1 MTDQELDTLMRRVLL
16 DSLKLDAESTAS
28 GELAF
33 EPTPRYQRQMAAMVK
48 DPLKWERRRAR
59 PLWKN
64 VAQKAAVIL
73 LVFSLSLGSLMAV
86 SPTVR
91 AAVVR
96 WVTEWYET
104 HVVYRFSGEQLSG
117 EMPQY
122 EITNLPEGYAEDV
135 SKRIE
140 WPEYISFT
148 YHNSNEENDQGIIF
162 DYTYMSQG
170 GVADFVTEDSET
182 ISVTVNGMKA
192 IVEYVGEESFEVV
205 APNVP
210 VSYYEGEQVRCTLQL
225 QVPAVWQ
232 DKEISVVLTN
242 DGVPMNFKRDGTTC
256 SFTCNP
262 RQLSGVLEVEI
273 KADGLLLYKSEV
285 KMTFKKRFRCHLC
298 HRDIEECRY
307 RGKHPEVKKDI
318 CPKCHKERSKCVCG
332 KGSVKIK
339 ACPTCGKDIKDCSW
353 HGVHPDM

>member
-104 HVVYRFSGEQLSG
+104 HIVYRYSGEDISG
-117 EMPQY
+117 EMPHY
-122 EITNLPEGYAEDV
+122 EISGLPQGYTEIIRDV
-135 SKRIE
+135 YEASVSVVYESPNGDMIC
-140 WPEYISFT
+140 
-148 YHNSNEENDQGIIF
+148 F
-162 DYTYMSQG
+162 DYTHMQQG
-170 GVADFVTEDSET
+170 AANIIAPGDDEIID
-182 ISVTVNGMKA
+182 VTVNGIQGQLFLPHNSENAKTITWIDADSNLQFVVKA
-192 IVEYVGEESFEVV
+192 FCSETDILHMAE
-205 APNVP
+205 NV
-210 VSYYEGEQVRCTLQL
+210 CL
-225 QVPAVWQ
+225 
-232 DKEISVVLTN
+232 
-242 DGVPMNFKRDGTTC
+242 
-256 SFTCNP
+256 
-262 RQLSGVLEVEI
+262 
-273 KADGLLLYKSEV
+273 V
-285 KMTFKKRFRCHLC
+285 KM
-298 HRDIEECRY
+298 
-307 RGKHPEVKKDI
+307 
-318 CPKCHKERSKCVCG
+318 
-332 KGSVKIK
+332 
-339 ACPTCGKDIKDCSW
+339 
-353 HGVHPDM
+353 

>member
-33 EPTPRYQRQMAAMVK
+33 EPTPRYQRQMAAMLK

-117 EMPQY
+117 EMPKY
-122 EITNLPEGYAEDV
+122 EITNLPEGYVEDERV
-135 SKRIE
+135 D
-140 WPEYISFT
+140 WPTYISII
-148 YHNSNEENDQGIIF
+148 YRKANDENAPWIYLRYVYMQQGTVNNI
-162 DYTYMSQG
+162 G
-170 GVADFVTEDSET
+170 TEDAD
-182 ISVTVNGMKA
+182 IIPVTVNGIEGQLYLA
-192 IVEYVGEESFEVV
+192 RNPDESDSTITWIDPDKNIAFVV
-205 APNVP
+205 DAALDADSILHIAES
-210 VSYYEGEQVRCTLQL
+210 VSL
-225 QVPAVWQ
+225 
-232 DKEISVVLTN
+232 
-242 DGVPMNFKRDGTTC
+242 
-256 SFTCNP
+256 
-262 RQLSGVLEVEI
+262 
-273 KADGLLLYKSEV
+273 V
-285 KMTFKKRFRCHLC
+285 KTEK
-298 HRDIEECRY
+298 
-307 RGKHPEVKKDI
+307 
-318 CPKCHKERSKCVCG
+318 
-332 KGSVKIK
+332 
-339 ACPTCGKDIKDCSW
+339 
-353 HGVHPDM
+353 

>member
-64 VAQKAAVIL
+64 VVQKAAVIL

-122 EITNLPEGYAEDV
+122 EITDLPEGYVEDERV
-135 SKRIE
+135 D
-140 WPEYISFT
+140 WPTYISII
-148 YHNSNEENDQGIIF
+148 YRKANDENAPWIYLRYVYMQQGTVNNIGTEGADIIP
-162 DYTYMSQG
+162 
-170 GVADFVTEDSET
+170 
-182 ISVTVNGMKA
+182 VTVNGIEGQLYLA
-192 IVEYVGEESFEVV
+192 RNPDESDSTITWIDPDKNIAFVV
-205 APNVP
+205 DAALDADSILHIAES
-210 VSYYEGEQVRCTLQL
+210 VSL
-225 QVPAVWQ
+225 
-232 DKEISVVLTN
+232 
-242 DGVPMNFKRDGTTC
+242 
-256 SFTCNP
+256 
-262 RQLSGVLEVEI
+262 
-273 KADGLLLYKSEV
+273 V
-285 KMTFKKRFRCHLC
+285 KTEK
-298 HRDIEECRY
+298 
-307 RGKHPEVKKDI
+307 
-318 CPKCHKERSKCVCG
+318 
-332 KGSVKIK
+332 
-339 ACPTCGKDIKDCSW
+339 
-353 HGVHPDM
+353 

>member
-64 VAQKAAVIL
+64 VVQKAAVIL

-122 EITNLPEGYAEDV
+122 EITDLPKGYVEDERV
-135 SKRIE
+135 D
-140 WPEYISFT
+140 WPTYISII
-148 YHNSNEENDQGIIF
+148 YRKANDENAPWIYLRYVYMQQGTVNNIGTEGADIIP
-162 DYTYMSQG
+162 
-170 GVADFVTEDSET
+170 
-182 ISVTVNGMKA
+182 VTVNGIEGQLYLA
-192 IVEYVGEESFEVV
+192 RNPDESDSTITWIDPDKNIAFVV
-205 APNVP
+205 DAALDADSILHIAES
-210 VSYYEGEQVRCTLQL
+210 VSL
-225 QVPAVWQ
+225 
-232 DKEISVVLTN
+232 
-242 DGVPMNFKRDGTTC
+242 
-256 SFTCNP
+256 
-262 RQLSGVLEVEI
+262 
-273 KADGLLLYKSEV
+273 V
-285 KMTFKKRFRCHLC
+285 KTEK
-298 HRDIEECRY
+298 
-307 RGKHPEVKKDI
+307 
-318 CPKCHKERSKCVCG
+318 
-332 KGSVKIK
+332 
-339 ACPTCGKDIKDCSW
+339 
-353 HGVHPDM
+353 

>member
-28 GELAF
+28 GELVF

-117 EMPQY
+117 EMPKY
-122 EITNLPEGYAEDV
+122 EITNLPEGYVEDE
-135 SKRIE
+135 RAD
-140 WPEYISFT
+140 WPTYISII
-148 YHNSNEENDQGIIF
+148 YRKANDENAPWIYLRYVYMQQGTVNNIGTEGADIIP
-162 DYTYMSQG
+162 
-170 GVADFVTEDSET
+170 
-182 ISVTVNGMKA
+182 VTVNGIEGQLYLARNPDESDSTITWIDPDKNIA
-192 IVEYVGEESFEVV
+192 FIVDAALDADSILHIAES
-205 APNVP
+205 
-210 VSYYEGEQVRCTLQL
+210 VSL
-225 QVPAVWQ
+225 
-232 DKEISVVLTN
+232 
-242 DGVPMNFKRDGTTC
+242 
-256 SFTCNP
+256 
-262 RQLSGVLEVEI
+262 
-273 KADGLLLYKSEV
+273 V
-285 KMTFKKRFRCHLC
+285 KTEK
-298 HRDIEECRY
+298 
-307 RGKHPEVKKDI
+307 
-318 CPKCHKERSKCVCG
+318 
-332 KGSVKIK
+332 
-339 ACPTCGKDIKDCSW
+339 
-353 HGVHPDM
+353 

>member
-1 MTDQELDTLMRRVLL
+1 MTDRELDRMMQHVLL
-16 DSLKLDAESTAS
+16 DAIKRDCEKETDDVP
-28 GELAF
+28 AF
-33 EPTPRYQRQMAAMVK
+33 KPTHHYQRQIAAMLS
-48 DPLKWERRRAR
+48 DPLKWAQKRAR

-64 VAQKAAVIL
+64 VAQKIAVIL

-104 HVVYRFSGEQLSG
+104 HIVYRYSGEQITG

-182 ISVTVNGMKA
+182 ISVTVNGMK
-192 IVEYVGEESFEVV
+192 GELFLAKDWKNTRSTLTWIDTDNNIQFTLMAALNENDILHIAES
-205 APNVP
+205 
-210 VSYYEGEQVRCTLQL
+210 VSL
-225 QVPAVWQ
+225 
-232 DKEISVVLTN
+232 
-242 DGVPMNFKRDGTTC
+242 
-256 SFTCNP
+256 
-262 RQLSGVLEVEI
+262 
-273 KADGLLLYKSEV
+273 V
-285 KMTFKKRFRCHLC
+285 KM
-298 HRDIEECRY
+298 
-307 RGKHPEVKKDI
+307 
-318 CPKCHKERSKCVCG
+318 SK
-332 KGSVKIK
+332 
-339 ACPTCGKDIKDCSW
+339 
-353 HGVHPDM
+353 

>member
-33 EPTPRYQRQMAAMVK
+33 EPTARYQRQMAEMVK

-122 EITNLPEGYAEDV
+122 EITNLPEGYAVDV

-182 ISVTVNGMKA
+182 ISVTVNGL
-192 IVEYVGEESFEVV
+192 
-205 APNVP
+205 
-210 VSYYEGEQVRCTLQL
+210 EGEMFLTDDWENARNTITWFDPQTNIQFSLNANVS
-225 QVPAVWQ
+225 Q
-232 DKEISVVLTN
+232 DDILHIAESV
-242 DGVPMNFKRDGTTC
+242 
-256 SFTCNP
+256 S
-262 RQLSGVLEVEI
+262 
-273 KADGLLLYKSEV
+273 LLKTE
-285 KMTFKKRFRCHLC
+285 K
-298 HRDIEECRY
+298 
-307 RGKHPEVKKDI
+307 
-318 CPKCHKERSKCVCG
+318 
-332 KGSVKIK
+332 
-339 ACPTCGKDIKDCSW
+339 
-353 HGVHPDM
+353 

>member
-16 DSLKLDAESTAS
+16 DSLKLDAESAAS

-104 HVVYRFSGEQLSG
+104 HVVYRFSREQLSG

-122 EITNLPEGYAEDV
+122 EITDLPEGYVEDERV
-135 SKRIE
+135 D
-140 WPEYISFT
+140 WPTYISII
-148 YHNSNEENDQGIIF
+148 YRKANDENAPWIYLRYVYMQQGTVNNIGTEGADIIP
-162 DYTYMSQG
+162 
-170 GVADFVTEDSET
+170 
-182 ISVTVNGMKA
+182 VTVNGIEGQLYLARNPDESDSTITWIDPDKNIA
-192 IVEYVGEESFEVV
+192 FIVDAALDADSILHIAES
-205 APNVP
+205 
-210 VSYYEGEQVRCTLQL
+210 VSL
-225 QVPAVWQ
+225 
-232 DKEISVVLTN
+232 
-242 DGVPMNFKRDGTTC
+242 
-256 SFTCNP
+256 
-262 RQLSGVLEVEI
+262 
-273 KADGLLLYKSEV
+273 V
-285 KMTFKKRFRCHLC
+285 KTEK
-298 HRDIEECRY
+298 
-307 RGKHPEVKKDI
+307 
-318 CPKCHKERSKCVCG
+318 
-332 KGSVKIK
+332 
-339 ACPTCGKDIKDCSW
+339 
-353 HGVHPDM
+353 

>member
-48 DPLKWERRRAR
+48 DPLKWKRRRAR

-122 EITNLPEGYAEDV
+122 EITDLPEGYVEDERV
-135 SKRIE
+135 D
-140 WPEYISFT
+140 WPTYISII
-148 YHNSNEENDQGIIF
+148 YRKANDENAPWIYLRYVYMQQGTVNNIGTEGADIIP
-162 DYTYMSQG
+162 
-170 GVADFVTEDSET
+170 
-182 ISVTVNGMKA
+182 VTVNGIEGQLYLA
-192 IVEYVGEESFEVV
+192 RNPDESDSTITWIDPDKNIAFVV
-205 APNVP
+205 DAALDADSILHIAES
-210 VSYYEGEQVRCTLQL
+210 VSL
-225 QVPAVWQ
+225 
-232 DKEISVVLTN
+232 
-242 DGVPMNFKRDGTTC
+242 
-256 SFTCNP
+256 
-262 RQLSGVLEVEI
+262 
-273 KADGLLLYKSEV
+273 V
-285 KMTFKKRFRCHLC
+285 KTEK
-298 HRDIEECRY
+298 
-307 RGKHPEVKKDI
+307 
-318 CPKCHKERSKCVCG
+318 
-332 KGSVKIK
+332 
-339 ACPTCGKDIKDCSW
+339 
-353 HGVHPDM
+353 

>member
-33 EPTPRYQRQMAAMVK
+33 EPTARYQRQMAAMVK

-122 EITNLPEGYAEDV
+122 EITDLPERYVEDERV
-135 SKRIE
+135 D
-140 WPEYISFT
+140 WPTYISII
-148 YHNSNEENDQGIIF
+148 YRKANDENAPWIYLRYVYMQQGTVNNIGTEGADIIP
-162 DYTYMSQG
+162 
-170 GVADFVTEDSET
+170 
-182 ISVTVNGMKA
+182 VTVNGIEGQLYLARNPDESDSTITWIDPDKNIA
-192 IVEYVGEESFEVV
+192 FIVDAALDADSILHIAES
-205 APNVP
+205 
-210 VSYYEGEQVRCTLQL
+210 VSLAKTE
-225 QVPAVWQ
+225 
-232 DKEISVVLTN
+232 K
-242 DGVPMNFKRDGTTC
+242 
-256 SFTCNP
+256 
-262 RQLSGVLEVEI
+262 
-273 KADGLLLYKSEV
+273 
-285 KMTFKKRFRCHLC
+285 
-298 HRDIEECRY
+298 
-307 RGKHPEVKKDI
+307 
-318 CPKCHKERSKCVCG
+318 
-332 KGSVKIK
+332 
-339 ACPTCGKDIKDCSW
+339 
-353 HGVHPDM
+353 